1 MGKCRNFSYYLS
13 YFQKM
18 MILSGIVL
26 KNVGRWETKN
36 PFPKV
41 MSRNK
46 CERNTKAQYT
56 CTTEAPGKLNKRNLW
71 CILCLLSAVTMF
83 LYTHTNTHTHTHT
96 HTQTDIH
103 RNRKKSASLLSKH
116 TECIWKYTLITM
128 RFLYY
133 NIPGIFFAFLHLS
146 LVESLLV
153 PLKKKKKIVVHCYV
167 L

>member
-1 MGKCRNFSYYLS
+1 MADVFQWLGNHMEFYKACNKGLLQFPAFPFLKACNYNLLVLRWENAEIFFYYLS

-56 CTTEAPGKLNKRNLW
+56 CTTEAPGKLNKRNL
-71 CILCLLSAVTMF
+71 
-83 LYTHTNTHTHTHT
+83 
-96 HTQTDIH
+96 
-103 RNRKKSASLLSKH
+103 
-116 TECIWKYTLITM
+116 
-128 RFLYY
+128 
-133 NIPGIFFAFLHLS
+133 
-146 LVESLLV
+146 
-153 PLKKKKKIVVHCYV
+153 
-167 L
+167 